1 MKIFISIWPPCDAYV
16 EILFIYPKMRLASS
30 EFIKTNA
37 QLILAVINHLT
48 IFTIKWQ
55 QKIKKKEYN
64 FYIKL
69 ELFFWNRR
77 VLCVLIWYK
86 LSVGKKQVTALRNE
100 HEEKVVI
107 IGRDNREA
115 ERSIRRSFIAVSFF
129 RKMDIPFLH
138 IRNYL
143 YNVSSE
149 CNCVS
154 I

>member
-1 MKIFISIWPPCDAYV
+1 
-16 EILFIYPKMRLASS
+16 MRLASS

-77 VLCVLIWYK
+77 VLCVLI
-86 LSVGKKQVTALRNE
+86 
-100 HEEKVVI
+100 
-107 IGRDNREA
+107 
-115 ERSIRRSFIAVSFF
+115 
-129 RKMDIPFLH
+129 
-138 IRNYL
+138 
-143 YNVSSE
+143 
-149 CNCVS
+149 
-154 I
+154 